1 MGMTVRAFSASAFG
15 LLLLSAA
22 ATAAEWDYE
31 GEHGPRHW
39 ATISPE
45 NAACGGAQQSPIDL
59 VPTHA
64 GKLQM
69 LLPSWKSVTPV
80 VLNNGH
86 TIQANAAPGSFTRL
100 GDTNYAL
107 LQVHFHAESEH
118 TILGTHF
125 PVEAHFVHKGPDGNL
140 MVMGV
145 MIEEGAANPVLGAIW
160 DAAPA
165 STGEAKTSQPLD
177 LASLLPD
184 NSRRFQ
190 YAGSLTTPPCS
201 EIVNWNVFTSP
212 ITASAEQIGEFEKL
226 YSDNFRPVQKL
237 NRRFVLLGD

>member
-1 MGMTVRAFSASAFG
+1 MTANAN
-15 LLLLSAA
+15 
-22 ATAAEWDYE
+22 AAEWEYE
-31 GEHGPRHW
+31 GDHGPRYW
-39 ATISPE
+39 ASITPE
-45 NAACGGAQQSPIDL
+45 NAACAGAQQSPIDL
-59 VPTHA
+59 VPSHA

-69 LLPSWKSVTPV
+69 LLPSWKSAAPV

-86 TIQANAAPGSFTRL
+86 TIQANAAPDSFTRL
-100 GDTNYAL
+100 GDTNYQL

-118 TILGTHF
+118 TVLGTHF
-125 PVEAHFVHKGPDGNL
+125 PIEAHFVHKGPDGGL
-140 MVMGV
+140 MVIGV

-160 DAAPA
+160 NAAP
-165 STGEAKTSQPLD
+165 TGKGEAKTSQPLD

-184 NSRRFQ
+184 NERRFQ

-201 EIVNWNVFTSP
+201 EIVNWNVFTTP
-212 ITASAEQIGEFEKL
+212 ITASAEQIAAFEKL